1 VRLEPKDLDFLA
13 LLAEAAQRN
22 RRTVRLAP
30 ETLKALV
37 DAARE
42 VSEDDLVQRIALL
55 LRMRPWI
62 HKDTIMGELGVG
74 RTRLLKAL
82 DEGVEVG
89 RLERGGE
96 GTKASPYCFAIFG
109 TPRPS

>member
-37 DAARE
+37 EAAR
-42 VSEDDLVQRIALL
+42 
-55 LRMRPWI
+55 
-62 HKDTIMGELGVG
+62 
-74 RTRLLKAL
+74 KAL
-82 DEGVEVG
+82 EPAVAP
-89 RLERGGE
+89 
-96 GTKASPYCFAIFG
+96 KA
-109 TPRPS
+109 